1 MIFPLSRLL
10 FLGYLYLLI
19 PFLIFVLGW
28 VKLIYALP
36 VVLIL
41 IYLAFLLYRDSLSY
55 KDSLSISPKSFWICI
70 TTLMSWMFILGVFG
84 VFQHSWDMIGRN
96 AMFRDLIEFSWPVI
110 YPTNG
115 AVVYYHGHWL
125 VPALLGKIFGY
136 TVGQIAFALWSLLG
150 VSITLLLLF
159 DYLKIDSL
167 KKQLITLLVFMFF
180 SGIFWNGGRPFLKQG
195 VELCIISHTTQIH
208 YLINQAIPVW
218 VMAILFLHQKSLRLF
233 TFLGLVTVLS
243 SPYAIIGIFPFMLI
257 KVYQKFKE
265 TNLSQTVTE
274 IFSAPNILGV
284 LGIAP
289 ILVTYFISNST
300 TDDGFSLMLN
310 SKTFILFFIMLFQ
323 GVLAYLIVIY
333 PKFKK
338 DPIFWGIGI
347 VMTILSVIKYSD
359 DQNFSRSL
367 NAALFIAMVYV
378 LKFLWD
384 PHPSY
389 KLRQRILTV
398 MLIIGCS
405 IGSIWF
411 FTIAARFIINGPY
424 AMEYSDYRDTKYN
437 RQWSNKNYQD
447 TPFFKYLAK

>member
-1 MIFPLSRLL
+1 M
-10 FLGYLYLLI
+10 Y
-19 PFLIFVLGW
+19 
-28 VKLIYALP
+28 
-36 VVLIL
+36 
-41 IYLAFLLYRDSLSY
+41 
-55 KDSLSISPKSFWICI
+55 
-70 TTLMSWMFILGVFG
+70 
-84 VFQHSWDMIGRN
+84 GRN
-96 AMFRDLIEFSWPVI
+96 TMFRDLIEFSWPVI

-150 VSITLLLLF
+150 VSIILLLLF

-180 SGIFWNGGRPFLKQG
+180 SGIFWINIIWNEGHPFINSRFYY
-195 VELCIISHTTQIH
+195 VEFMPNTTQI
-208 YLINQAIPVW
+208 YFLINQAIPVW

-233 TFLGLVTVLS
+233 TFLGLVIVLS

-257 KVYQKFKE
+257 KVYQKLKE

-289 ILVTYFISNST
+289 ILVTYFMSNST
-300 TDDGFSLMLN
+300 IDDGFSFMLN
-310 SKTFILFFIMLFQ
+310 SKTFIPFLIILFQ

-338 DPIFWGIGI
+338 DPIFLALPI
-347 VMTILSVIKYSD
+347 VVFVLSTIKYSND
-359 DQNFSRSL
+359 HNFSRSL
-367 NAALFIAMVYV
+367 NAALFITMVYV

-398 MLIIGCS
+398 ILIITCS
-405 IGSIWF
+405 IGSI
-411 FTIAARFIINGPY
+411 RLVPNIIIFAHKGVIPMNF
-424 AMEYSDYRDTKYN
+424 SDYRDTAYN
-437 RQWSNKNYQD
+437 RQWSNKNYQE